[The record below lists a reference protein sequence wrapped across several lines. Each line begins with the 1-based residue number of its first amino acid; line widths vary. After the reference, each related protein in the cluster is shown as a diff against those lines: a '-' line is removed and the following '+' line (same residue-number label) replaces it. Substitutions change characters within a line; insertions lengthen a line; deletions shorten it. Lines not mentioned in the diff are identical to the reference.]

1 MKRFGM
7 VIALV
12 LAIFLLP
19 VTAAFA
25 QFYEVP
31 GAPIEGTCG
40 ENLTWTLEEVLNDDQ
55 DEIIGL
61 ALVISGT
68 GDMDD
73 YPDRNNA
80 PWVEYAPQITEIR
93 LADGITRIGSSAF
106 NCFWNAVE
114 ISIPGSVTSIGN
126 YAFMSCESLT
136 AIEVPCD
143 VGAGAFYGCTALKS
157 ITFLEGTQ
165 SIGDIAF
172 WACPAL
178 ESVSFPASLT
188 KLGIELFYGC
198 KNLKEITVNPACAA
212 YQSVDGVLFEYGCVD
227 LICYP
232 AAKEGKE
239 YLVPHSVHY
248 IEPYAFRYA
257 ASLESVGI
265 PYSMVYLLDSAF
277 DGCTSL
283 KDVYYDGDEVEWSAF
298 QISEGNEPLLNAN
311 RHYKPAVW
319 SWEIRDGVLRVS
331 GERIP
336 SFNNEGAPWYA
347 DREQITGIV
356 VESGIT
362 RIGSTAFANCFNAEY
377 AELPEGLTVMDSLVF
392 RDCTGLKR
400 VSLPDSLESVLGFGN
415 CSSLTEI
422 NIPKHAK
429 EIQYFAFEN
438 CTSLKE
444 IVVSEE
450 VKAIRGMAFMGCES
464 LETIT
469 LPASLELI
477 DTNVFNGCTSLKDVF
492 FTGTEEEWQKVR
504 IEEGNESLLNATLHF
519 RLKINDME

>member
-1 MKRFGM
+1 MKRFGT
-7 VIALV
+7 VIALALV
-12 LAIFLLP
+12 ILSLCG
-19 VTAAFA
+19 TAALA
-25 QFYEVP
+25 DFYTIS
-31 GAPIEGTCG
+31 GAPTEGTCG
-40 ENLTWTLEEVLNDDQ
+40 ESLTWKLETVLNEEQ
-55 DEIIGL
+55 DEITGL
-61 ALVISGT
+61 ALMISGT
-68 GDMDD
+68 GPMD
-73 YPDRNNA
+73 
-80 PWVEYAPQITEIR
+80 EYADGNMPPWYSYAQQITEIR
-93 LADGITRIGSSAF
+93 LPDGITRISSYAF
-106 NCFWNAVE
+106 TYFNNLTE
-114 ISIPGSVTSIGN
+114 ISIPAGVTSVGD
-126 YAFMSCESLT
+126 YAFNSCDSLT

-198 KNLKEITVNPACAA
+198 KNLKEITVDPACAA

-239 YLVPHSVHY
+239 YLVPHSVRY

-265 PYSMVYLLDSAF
+265 PYSIVYLLDSAF

-298 QISEGNEPLLNAN
+298 QFSEGNEPLLNAN

-450 VKAIRGMAFMGCES
+450 VKNINGFAFRGCEG

-469 LPASLELI
+469 LPAGLEFI
-477 DTNVFNGCTSLKDVF
+477 DMQVFSGCTSLKDVY
-492 FTGTEEEWQKVR
+492 FTGTEEEWQNVR
-504 IEEGNESLLNATLHF
+504 IGEGNEPLLNATLHF
-519 RLKINDME
+519 AGE